1 VSKGVLQTVSKLESV
16 DVSKA
21 VLDVRVDDELGETE
35 DLSTQMERVS
45 EAGLL
50 ALLGRKGLDRLQV
63 EIVIQMKVVEI
74 LAVNQE
80 VEHVV
85 TLPADLQAGLDPVQ
99 IRDLEELCVLE
110 LAEQDLFALWLR
122 MAMLERVEHVTLS
135 ARRGE
140 HEGKKKKIN
149 RGPHDDLVLK
159 YRGSDSP

>member
-1 VSKGVLQTVSKLESV
+1 LQTVSKLESV

-85 TLPADLQAGLDPVQ
+85 TLTADLQDGLDPVQ
-99 IRDLEELCVLE
+99 IRDLEE
-110 LAEQDLFALWLR
+110 
-122 MAMLERVEHVTLS
+122 LERVEHVTLS